1 MPKSTVKIEFELH
14 AKSPRQGLWAVFKKQ
29 FKRSPTIVFY
39 LFFSLPLGMTAV
51 MGAMG
56 RSDVEFLGSEVSFLG
71 FFVIFSLR
79 CSPFAIYPPN
89 RHPDMGLQSLNSTAE
104 MPFFLT
110 QGWKFRLAR

>member
-1 MPKSTVKIEFELH
+1 
-14 AKSPRQGLWAVFKKQ
+14 
-29 FKRSPTIVFY
+29 
-39 LFFSLPLGMTAV
+39 

-89 RHPDMGLQSLNSTAE
+89 RHPDMGLQNLNSTAE
-104 MPFFLT
+104 MPVFV
-110 QGWKFRLAR
+110 QQEWKLSLARSSGGLFSAPTILGLPS